1 MDSEKKMNICFL
13 TAEVPNL
20 LTGGIENVTYQ
31 LAAGFRNRGHN
42 VYCLTLDE
50 YKKADKDLPFVH
62 LCIGRE
68 KQADNVVKDFLQKNS
83 VDVVINQAV
92 EERWKLIVAKIKG
105 ELPNVKYIKALHT
118 DPASMIKGVIDR
130 EPLYT
135 EGNSLLQLIYRINP
149 VTIIRRRRRREYTR
163 TLYREWLSLY
173 DRVVLLSE
181 AVIAD
186 FYRLANVE
194 PCGKVLAISNPV
206 EFKQASESTIKK
218 ENIIL
223 YVGRL
228 YREAKRPDRLIAIWE
243 RIYKKFPTWKLI
255 IVGDGP
261 MRQEIE
267 AYVKEQHIKRVELVG
282 QQDPAP
288 YYDRASIL
296 CITSTYEGFSLV
308 CAECKAYNVI
318 PIAFESYGAIADLIQ
333 NKYNGVLAPP
343 FKLNEYASLLSNLL
357 DDTYFRCTMQSQIAC
372 DKDFFEKFKLGNIII
387 RWEKLFKEIYS

>member
-1 MDSEKKMNICFL
+1 MNICFL

-50 YKKADKDLPFVH
+50 YKKAEKDLPFVH

-118 DPASMIKGVIDR
+118 DPASMIKGVLDR

-135 EGNSLLQLIYRINP
+135 EGNDFSRFIYKINP
-149 VTIIRRRRRREYTR
+149 VTILRKHRRHEYTK
-163 TLYREWLSLY
+163 TLYRSWLSLY
-173 DRVVLLSE
+173 DSVVLLSE
-181 AVIAD
+181 SVIAD

-194 PCGKVLAISNPV
+194 PCGKVFAISNPV
-206 EFKQASESTIKK
+206 EFKRISTLSTKK

-228 YREAKRPDRLIAIWE
+228 HREAKRPDRLIAIWE
-243 RIYKKFPTWKLI
+243 RIYKKHPTWKLI

-267 AYVKEQHIKRVELVG
+267 AYVKKQHIGRIELVG

-308 CAECKAYNVI
+308 CAECKAYNMI
-318 PIAFESYGAIADLIQ
+318 PIAFDSYGAIADLIQ
-333 NKYNGVLAPP
+333 NNQNGLLVTP
-343 FKLNEYASLLSNLL
+343 FKLDDYASLLSDLL
-357 DDTYFRCTMQSQIAC
+357 SDACYRSTMQTLIAG
-372 DKDFFEKFKLGNIII
+372 DKDFFQKFRLENIVMC
-387 RWEKLFKEIYS
+387 WEELFKEICT